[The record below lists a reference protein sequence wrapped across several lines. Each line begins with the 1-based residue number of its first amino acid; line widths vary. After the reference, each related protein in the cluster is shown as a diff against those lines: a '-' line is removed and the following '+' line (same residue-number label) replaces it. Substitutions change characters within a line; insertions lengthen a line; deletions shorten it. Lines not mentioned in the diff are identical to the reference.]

1 MAAGHMP
8 YEDGLW
14 SYEGGLRP
22 YEGKLSVLFSF
33 AKHTHKRSAFI
44 YKRGTQ

>member
-22 YEGKLSVLFSF
+22 YEGKLSVLISF
-33 AKHTHKRSAFI
+33 AKHTS
-44 YKRGTQ
+44 